1 METEGIPLT
10 GFDARSRSLLPRLKE
25 LKAPVR
31 ELGMSL
37 PGGGR

>member
-10 GFDARSRSLLPRLKE
+10 GFDIRSRSLLPRLGE
-25 LKAPVR
+25 LKARVR
-31 ELGMSL
+31 ELGMSP